1 MVQSLD
7 REFFIHSNFEISNCK
22 NMQRDTIICN
32 IFLYRTKDRAI
43 TNVLVDLSFRYRFY
57 EYFEFY
63 KILYRIECNHLFRCI
78 LLTKLRICINN
89 RSLAWTSVY
98 QLKTNK
104 INFEEYSFR
113 CKYVNRCILR
123 TIIFFLLLRKIKT
136 KKEKRRKSKLYTEKF
151 YLEEFIRFGYR
162 RKLYQSQA
170 VLCENR
176 LWEGKQRTEITMYE
190 WEMKNKGALV
200 VPWGDA

>member
-1 MVQSLD
+1 MNAKVLLRTKIKMKIEIEIRRRGKKKEVVYESMVQSLD

-63 KILYRIECNHLFRCI
+63 KILYRIECNDLFRCI

-89 RSLAWTSVY
+89 RSLA
-98 QLKTNK
+98 
-104 INFEEYSFR
+104 
-113 CKYVNRCILR
+113 
-123 TIIFFLLLRKIKT
+123 
-136 KKEKRRKSKLYTEKF
+136 
-151 YLEEFIRFGYR
+151 
-162 RKLYQSQA
+162 
-170 VLCENR
+170 
-176 LWEGKQRTEITMYE
+176 
-190 WEMKNKGALV
+190 
-200 VPWGDA
+200 